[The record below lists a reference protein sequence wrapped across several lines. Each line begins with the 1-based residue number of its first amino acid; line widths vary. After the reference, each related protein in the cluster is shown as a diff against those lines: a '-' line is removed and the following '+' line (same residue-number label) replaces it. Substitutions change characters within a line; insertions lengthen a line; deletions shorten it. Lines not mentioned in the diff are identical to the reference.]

1 MSRHTLSSVAIF
13 SVVLCLVGCGRGGY
27 EELAAPNQENVDLV
41 RAAFSS
47 DAEGSGPKANP
58 LEGRTEAAWASLK
71 VVSRFEGPKPTPQQ
85 LAITRDNSTCQP
97 GGRPVYGN
105 LIQIGDDGSLGN
117 VLLYLNTD
125 LPVDDSD
132 DEQPIWVHSRYG
144 LQNNPDLA
152 TVEFDQK
159 ECLFLSP
166 VFAMRSVQTALVLN
180 SDPVGH
186 NTKLS
191 TVKAAPFNSSI
202 ASNDSVEYVPGAQE
216 RQPIKVECNI
226 HPWMK
231 AFMIFRDS
239 PYFGVSE
246 VANRGEFTIAD
257 IPAGVELEYRL
268 WVADRFVDSGSA
280 TVKFGGSAVEIK
292 RGGKLKLTLTPGETH
307 ELEVTV
313 NSSAFGG

>member
-1 MSRHTLSSVAIF
+1 MSKRTLSNLAIF
-13 SVVLCLVGCGRGGY
+13 AAVLSLVGCGRGGY
-27 EELAAPNQENVDLV
+27 EELAAPNQDNVDLV
-41 RAAFSS
+41 QAAFSS
-47 DAEGSGPKANP
+47 DSDSGGPKANP
-58 LEGRTEAAWASLK
+58 LEGRTEEAWASLE

-85 LAITRDNSTCQP
+85 LRITRDNSTCQP

-132 DEQPIWVHSRYG
+132 EEQPIWVHSRYG
-144 LQNNPDLA
+144 IQGNPDLA
-152 TVEFDQK
+152 TLEFDQK

-166 VFAMRSVQTALVLN
+166 VFAMRSNQTLLVLN

-186 NTKLS
+186 NTKLN
-191 TVKAAPFNSSI
+191 TVKAKPFNSSI
-202 ASNDSVEYVPGAQE
+202 AANDSAEYVPGAQE
-216 RQPIKVECNI
+216 RQPIQVACNI
-226 HPWMK
+226 HPWMM
-231 AFMIFRDS
+231 AFMIPRDN

-280 TVKFGGSAVEIK
+280 TLKFDGSTVEIK
-292 RGGKLKLTLTPGETH
+292 RGGKLKLTLTPGQTH
-307 ELEVTV
+307 KLELTV